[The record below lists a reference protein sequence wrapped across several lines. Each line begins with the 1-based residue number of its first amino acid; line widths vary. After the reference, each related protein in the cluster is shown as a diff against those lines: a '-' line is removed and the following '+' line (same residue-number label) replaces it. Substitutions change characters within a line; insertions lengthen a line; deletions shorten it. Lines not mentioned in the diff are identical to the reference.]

1 MTPTNKA
8 CDVITWKLLDRN
20 PDNDYWIW
28 RFVATMDSELD
39 KEEVVYPRDSDIM
52 SQNKVC
58 VISTMARLS
67 FDGFNDW
74 KLSEIDWDY
83 IIIDEASM
91 IPLYQIVYP
100 LYNNTKSTIIIAGD
114 PFQIEPIVKID
125 EWANEN
131 IYSMVQLN
139 NFKNP
144 LTVPCQFGIQ
154 KLYTQY
160 RSIPN
165 VGQIYSKF
173 AYGGVLKHFRE
184 PNTQKK
190 IDFGFPCKSLNII
203 NFPVDKNSSLY
214 EPKRLMMSNIHI
226 YSVLFV
232 VEFVHYISQKL
243 SDAGRDTKV
252 SIGIISPYS
261 AEIGAIDKL
270 CQQKIKDVSP
280 NIEFYFG
287 TAHGFQGDECDVIIV
302 VMNPPA
308 SGMKL
313 AKDKVFINKT
323 NILNVAISRARDYVF
338 LLMPNTDYQFFSN
351 MDAARMV
358 GKLMFETGDCL
369 SYSCDAL
376 ESVIFGQSGY
386 IEGNTFITSHQATNV
401 YSDCIEKYE
410 VRIDENS
417 IDIQMKE

>member
-1 MTPTNKA
+1 
-8 CDVITWKLLDRN
+8 
-20 PDNDYWIW
+20 
-28 RFVATMDSELD
+28 
-39 KEEVVYPRDSDIM
+39 
-52 SQNKVC
+52 
-58 VISTMARLS
+58 MARFS

-74 KLSEIDWDY
+74 RLSEIEWDY

-91 IPLYQIVYP
+91 IPLYQMVFP
-100 LYNNTKSTIIIAGD
+100 LYHNTKSSIIIAGD

-139 NFKNP
+139 NFKEP
-144 LTVPCQFGIQ
+144 RTVPYQFEIQ
-154 KLYTQY
+154 KLCMQY

-165 VGQIYSKF
+165 VGQIYSNF
-173 AYGGVLKHFRE
+173 AYGGILSHHRE
-184 PNTQKK
+184 PGTQKS

-203 NFPVDKNSSLY
+203 NFPVNKNSSLF
-214 EPKRLMMSNIHI
+214 EPKRLMMSSIHI

-232 VEFVHYISQKL
+232 VEFAHYIARKISESGK
-243 SDAGRDTKV
+243 DTKV
-252 SIGIISPYS
+252 SIGIISPYG

-270 CQQKIKDVSP
+270 CQQKLKDLSP
-280 NIEFYFG
+280 NIEICFG

-338 LLMPNTDYQFFSN
+338 LLMPNKDYQYFGN
-351 MDAARMV
+351 MDAARRV
-358 GKLMFETGDCL
+358 GKLMFETGDCQ
-369 SYSCDAL
+369 SFTSDTL

-386 IEGNTFITSHQATNV
+386 IEGNTFITSHQSTNV

-417 IDIQMKE
+417 IDIQMM